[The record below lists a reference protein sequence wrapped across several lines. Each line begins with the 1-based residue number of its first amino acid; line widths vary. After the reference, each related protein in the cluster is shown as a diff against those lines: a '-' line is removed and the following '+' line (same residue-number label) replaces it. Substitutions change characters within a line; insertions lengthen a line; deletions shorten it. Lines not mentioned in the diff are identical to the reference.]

1 MQFHRL
7 IFSLFKLFCEYNGF
21 FNTLQKK
28 GLLNINYHTE
38 KNSLCVRG
46 IIYSFIFALIQN
58 SAVMHV
64 GQKIK
69 KLRELKNFTQE
80 YMANRLEMTQP
91 SYSKIET

>member
-1 MQFHRL
+1 
-7 IFSLFKLFCEYNGF
+7 
-21 FNTLQKK
+21 
-28 GLLNINYHTE
+28 
-38 KNSLCVRG
+38 
-46 IIYSFIFALIQN
+46 
-58 SAVMHV
+58 MHV